1 MKNIILQHFTG
12 ELRELDKLSIENI
25 KKYASFVGA
34 DYKFIEG
41 QVFRKHLASPCQK
54 VYMLNKEFDEYDTI
68 LMLDIDMFTPVDM
81 TENIFECEG
90 IGLYN
95 TVQKRL
101 HKQIANA
108 GHRLGSIANKF
119 AEHN

>member
-25 KKYASFVGA
+25 KKYASLVGA
-34 DYKFIEG
+34 DYRFIEG

-54 VYMLNKEFDEYDTI
+54 VYMLDKEFDEYDTI
-68 LMLDIDMFTPVDM
+68 LMLDIDMFTPIGM
-81 TENIFECEG
+81 TENVFECEG

-101 HKQIANA
+101 HRKIANDY
-108 GHRLGSIANKF
+108 
-119 AEHN
+119 